1 MKTIRDQI
9 EKLQEEIRY
18 HRRRYYELN
27 DPVISDDEFDS
38 LHNQL
43 LEFQKKYPDVIDE
56 IGYRPEKGNIR
67 HAYKMLSLSSTHD
80 LINAGSIFVHVK
92 DNISC
97 EPKVD
102 GLSIEL
108 IYSDGHLSSASTR
121 GDGVI
126 GEDVSLN
133 VLQMDI
139 PQNVRNHRPFTV
151 VNGEIYMHRDDFE
164 RISEERKKEGKSR
177 YSNPRNTAAGILR
190 AKNSPYISCLK
201 FYPYSVR
208 DERISTQQE
217 GFEWLKENGFD
228 TLEEYRLMAKY
239 VDDIYQYHDHIL
251 SLRKDLPFDI
261 DGLVFKV
268 NQYIIRDKMGEALT
282 HPKWAIALKFK
293 SEKVQTRLND
303 VIFQVGKSG
312 IISPVACLDPVLLRG
327 SLVTRAS
334 LANADN
340 IKTKDFMIGDVVVLE
355 MANDVIPYVSHVI
368 KEDRIGKET
377 NIIFPEQCPSCSTKL
392 AHLGVHYVC
401 TNTECPDQVLGRLAS
416 AVSRNGLNL
425 KGFGKA
431 ILNKLIEADLVRD
444 IADIFELFHS
454 DPESKLAKLNLG
466 QLTIKNLKDEVK
478 RGSRIPVRKMIFA
491 LGIPDVSVGISSR
504 LAEHYKSF
512 SNLIS
517 SIRNY
522 GIVKLPNVNNDTLI
536 LINEY
541 FTCEKNISL
550 IDRMMKFITV
560 EDEAVLSIKVP
571 IVITGTLSKKRSEFE
586 QDLREK
592 GYIVV
597 PKVSSNVKYLVVGE
611 NPGKEKMNAASKLNI
626 PILTENEIVRRE

>member
-1 MKTIRDQI
+1 MKAIRDQI
-9 EKLQEEIRY
+9 GKLQEEIRY

-43 LEFQKKYPDVIDE
+43 LEFQKKYPEIVDE
-56 IGYRPEKGNIR
+56 IGYKPEKGNVQ
-67 HAYKMLSLSSTHD
+67 HVYKMLSLSSTHD
-80 LINAGSIFVHVK
+80 LINVGSIFVHVK

-102 GLSIEL
+102 GLSVELVYLENEL
-108 IYSDGHLSSASTR
+108 ISASTR

-126 GEDVSLN
+126 GEDVSRNILFTN
-133 VLQMDI
+133 I
-139 PQNVRNHRPFTV
+139 PQYINSDSERVV

-164 RISEERKKEGKSR
+164 KISEERKKEGKSR

-190 AKNSPYISCLK
+190 AKNSPYTSCLK

-208 DERISTQQE
+208 DERIITQQE

-239 VDDIYQYHDHIL
+239 VDDIQQYHDHIL

-268 NQYIIRDKMGEALT
+268 NRYDIRDNMGEALT
-282 HPKWAIALKFK
+282 HPKWAIAFKFK
-293 SEKVQTRLND
+293 SEKIQTRLND

-340 IKTKDFMIGDVVVLE
+340 ILRKDFMIGDIVVLE
-355 MANDVIPYVSHVI
+355 MANDVIPYVSHAI
-368 KEDRIGKET
+368 KDDRVGKET
-377 NIIFPEQCPSCSTKL
+377 SIVFPEQCPSCSTKL
-392 AHLGVHYVC
+392 IQLGVHWVC
-401 TNTECPDQVLGRLAS
+401 SNTHCPDQVLGKLAS

-466 QLTIKNLKDEVK
+466 QLTIKNLKDEIK

-522 GIVKLPNVNNDTLI
+522 GIIKLPNVNSDTHI

-541 FTCEKNISL
+541 FNCDKNISL
-550 IDRMMKFITV
+550 IDRMMKFMTV
-560 EDEAVLSIKVP
+560 EDDVISSIKIPV
-571 IVITGTLSKKRSEFE
+571 VITGTLSKKRSEFE

-592 GYIVV
+592 GYAVV

-611 NPGKEKMNAASKLNI
+611 NPGKEKMSAASKLNI
-626 PILTENEIVRRE
+626 PILTENEIMRK